1 MPERIDRTENMK
13 EIPLR
18 GVAIR
23 PLLQSILG
31 EKYCTANRIVVL
43 EDTPSA
49 IKVAVPE
56 HSLPCIDEIRKVL
69 PRQKGS
75 ISTWGT
81 RWKSSGSLCGDT
93 ICMTSTML
101 TENESTRIH
110 VALVVS
116 TRSGPVEGC
125 RGVSNAAAG

>member
-1 MPERIDRTENMK
+1 MYERTDRTENMK

-69 PRQKGS
+69 PREKR
-75 ISTWGT
+75 ID
-81 RWKSSGSLCGDT
+81 LYLGDQME
-93 ICMTSTML
+93 I
-101 TENESTRIH
+101 EW
-110 VALVVS
+110 VFV
-116 TRSGPVEGC
+116 
-125 RGVSNAAAG
+125 RGYDLYDLNHAY

>member
-18 GVAIR
+18 GFVIR

-31 EKYCTANRIVVL
+31 EKYCSANRIVVL

-49 IKVAVPE
+49 FKMAVPE

-69 PRQKGS
+69 PRQK
-75 ISTWGT
+75 
-81 RWKSSGSLCGDT
+81 KNDLYLGDQME
-93 ICMTSTML
+93 I
-101 TENESTRIH
+101 EW
-110 VALVVS
+110 VFV
-116 TRSGPVEGC
+116 
-125 RGVSNAAAG
+125 RGYDLYDLNHSY